1 MGTRCRFV
9 REQRHVCGDNYMEI
23 DLYPISEREK
33 GASLSAKRR
42 QASSRIQQNLN
53 ARNARRYFI
62 QLLNANF
69 TESDIHWTGT
79 YDDAHL
85 PDSIEQADHDLELFL
100 RRVRSQSRKRG
111 LPAPRF
117 IAVTEWREE
126 GNGLPA
132 VRVHH
137 HVVLSCGLSR
147 DELEGLWYRGASAGP
162 RQAEPD
168 GAASTLPPAGAATG
182 RPVLRSKMEPNGD
195 KGRGKDKERLG
206 ITNADRL
213 QFDRESLERLANYLT
228 KYTNRK
234 RRWRQSRGLE
244 KPQRPRPNDGKY
256 TRRQLERLVTSGT
269 VFDSE
274 FWRRKYQGWEINDI
288 TPIQNDVTKEWS
300 IYLKLRRT
308 VPRRKSAVFAKLRK
322 S

>member
-126 GNGLPA
+126 GDGLPA

-147 DELEGLWYRGASAGP
+147 DELERLWY
-162 RQAEPD
+162 
-168 GAASTLPPAGAATG
+168 
-182 RPVLRSKMEPNGD
+182 
-195 KGRGKDKERLG
+195 RGKDKERLG

-256 TRRQLERLVTSGT
+256 TRRQLERLVTSGA
-269 VFDSE
+269 VFDWE

>member
-126 GNGLPA
+126 GDGLPA

-137 HVVLSCGLSR
+137 HMALSSGLSR
-147 DELEGLWYRGASAGP
+147 H
-162 RQAEPD
+162 
-168 GAASTLPPAGAATG
+168 GAA
-182 RPVLRSKMEPNGD
+182 R
-195 KGRGKDKERLG
+195 
-206 ITNADRL
+206 
-213 QFDRESLERLANYLT
+213 
-228 KYTNRK
+228 
-234 RRWRQSRGLE
+234 
-244 KPQRPRPNDGKY
+244 
-256 TRRQLERLVTSGT
+256 
-269 VFDSE
+269 
-274 FWRRKYQGWEINDI
+274 
-288 TPIQNDVTKEWS
+288 
-300 IYLKLRRT
+300 
-308 VPRRKSAVFAKLRK
+308 
-322 S
+322 

>member
-117 IAVTEWREE
+117 IAVTEWRKE
-126 GNGLPA
+126 GDGLPA
-132 VRVHH
+132 VRIHH

-147 DELEGLWYRGASAGP
+147 DELEGLWY
-162 RQAEPD
+162 
-168 GAASTLPPAGAATG
+168 
-182 RPVLRSKMEPNGD
+182 
-195 KGRGKDKERLG
+195 RGKDKERLG

-256 TRRQLERLVTSGT
+256 TRRQLERLVTSGA

>member
-126 GNGLPA
+126 GDGLPA

-147 DELEGLWYRGASAGP
+147 DELERLWY
-162 RQAEPD
+162 
-168 GAASTLPPAGAATG
+168 
-182 RPVLRSKMEPNGD
+182 
-195 KGRGKDKERLG
+195 RGKDKERLG

-256 TRRQLERLVTSGT
+256 TRRQLERLVTSGA

-308 VPRRKSAVFAKLRK
+308 VPRRKSAVFAKPRK

>member
-1 MGTRCRFV
+1 MGRRCRFV

-42 QASSRIQQNLN
+42 QASSRIQKNLN

-126 GNGLPA
+126 GDGLPA

-147 DELEGLWYRGASAGP
+147 DELERLWY
-162 RQAEPD
+162 
-168 GAASTLPPAGAATG
+168 
-182 RPVLRSKMEPNGD
+182 
-195 KGRGKDKERLG
+195 RGKDKERLG

-256 TRRQLERLVTSGT
+256 TRRQLERLVTSGA

>member
-1 MGTRCRFV
+1 MGRRCRFV

-126 GNGLPA
+126 GDGLPA

-147 DELEGLWYRGASAGP
+147 DELERLWYRG
-162 RQAEPD
+162 
-168 GAASTLPPAGAATG
+168 T
-182 RPVLRSKMEPNGD
+182 
-195 KGRGKDKERLG
+195 DKERLG

-256 TRRQLERLVTSGT
+256 TRRQLERLVTSGA

>member
-1 MGTRCRFV
+1 MGRRCRFV

-126 GNGLPA
+126 GDGLPA

-147 DELEGLWYRGASAGP
+147 DELERLWY
-162 RQAEPD
+162 
-168 GAASTLPPAGAATG
+168 
-182 RPVLRSKMEPNGD
+182 
-195 KGRGKDKERLG
+195 RGKDKERLG

-256 TRRQLERLVTSGT
+256 TRRQLEWLVTSGA

>member
-9 REQRHVCGDNYMEI
+9 REQRHVCVDNYMEI

-126 GNGLPA
+126 GDGLPA

-147 DELEGLWYRGASAGP
+147 DELERLWY
-162 RQAEPD
+162 
-168 GAASTLPPAGAATG
+168 
-182 RPVLRSKMEPNGD
+182 
-195 KGRGKDKERLG
+195 RGKDKERLG

-256 TRRQLERLVTSGT
+256 TRRQLERLVTSGA

>member
-126 GNGLPA
+126 GDGLPA

-147 DELEGLWYRGASAGP
+147 DELERLWY
-162 RQAEPD
+162 
-168 GAASTLPPAGAATG
+168 
-182 RPVLRSKMEPNGD
+182 
-195 KGRGKDKERLG
+195 RGKDKERLG

-256 TRRQLERLVTSGT
+256 TGRQLERLVTSGA

>member
-1 MGTRCRFV
+1 MGRRCRFV

-126 GNGLPA
+126 GDGLPA

-147 DELEGLWYRGASAGP
+147 DELERLWY
-162 RQAEPD
+162 
-168 GAASTLPPAGAATG
+168 
-182 RPVLRSKMEPNGD
+182 
-195 KGRGKDKERLG
+195 RGKDKERLG

-256 TRRQLERLVTSGT
+256 TRRQLERLVTSGA

-274 FWRRKYQGWEINDI
+274 FWRRKYQGWEINEI

>member
-126 GNGLPA
+126 GDGLPA

-147 DELEGLWYRGASAGP
+147 DELERLWYRG
-162 RQAEPD
+162 
-168 GAASTLPPAGAATG
+168 
-182 RPVLRSKMEPNGD
+182 
-195 KGRGKDKERLG
+195 KDKDRLG

-256 TRRQLERLVTSGT
+256 TRRQLERLVTSGA

>member
-42 QASSRIQQNLN
+42 QTSSRIQQNLN

-126 GNGLPA
+126 GDGLPA

-147 DELEGLWYRGASAGP
+147 DELERLWY
-162 RQAEPD
+162 
-168 GAASTLPPAGAATG
+168 
-182 RPVLRSKMEPNGD
+182 
-195 KGRGKDKERLG
+195 RGKDKERLG

-256 TRRQLERLVTSGT
+256 TRRQLERLVTSGA

>member
-1 MGTRCRFV
+1 MGTRCWFV

-126 GNGLPA
+126 GDGLPA

-147 DELEGLWYRGASAGP
+147 DELERLWY
-162 RQAEPD
+162 
-168 GAASTLPPAGAATG
+168 
-182 RPVLRSKMEPNGD
+182 
-195 KGRGKDKERLG
+195 RGKDKERLG

-256 TRRQLERLVTSGT
+256 TRRQLERLVTSGA

>member
-69 TESDIHWTGT
+69 TERDIHWTGT

-126 GNGLPA
+126 GDGLPA

-147 DELEGLWYRGASAGP
+147 DELERLWY
-162 RQAEPD
+162 
-168 GAASTLPPAGAATG
+168 
-182 RPVLRSKMEPNGD
+182 
-195 KGRGKDKERLG
+195 RGKDKERLG

-256 TRRQLERLVTSGT
+256 TRRQLERLVTSGA

-308 VPRRKSAVFAKLRK
+308 VPRRKSAVFAKPRK

>member
-126 GNGLPA
+126 GDGLPA

-147 DELEGLWYRGASAGP
+147 DELERLWY
-162 RQAEPD
+162 
-168 GAASTLPPAGAATG
+168 
-182 RPVLRSKMEPNGD
+182 
-195 KGRGKDKERLG
+195 RGKDKERLG

-256 TRRQLERLVTSGT
+256 TRRQLERLVTSGA

>member
-9 REQRHVCGDNYMEI
+9 REQRHVCGDKYMEI

-126 GNGLPA
+126 GDGLPA

-147 DELEGLWYRGASAGP
+147 DELERLWY
-162 RQAEPD
+162 
-168 GAASTLPPAGAATG
+168 
-182 RPVLRSKMEPNGD
+182 
-195 KGRGKDKERLG
+195 RGKDKERLG

-256 TRRQLERLVTSGT
+256 TRRQLERLVTSGA

>member
-126 GNGLPA
+126 GDGLPA

-147 DELEGLWYRGASAGP
+147 DELERLWYRG
-162 RQAEPD
+162 
-168 GAASTLPPAGAATG
+168 
-182 RPVLRSKMEPNGD
+182 
-195 KGRGKDKERLG
+195 KDKDRLG

-256 TRRQLERLVTSGT
+256 TRRQLERLVTSGA

-308 VPRRKSAVFAKLRK
+308 IPRRKSAVFAKLRK

>member
-9 REQRHVCGDNYMEI
+9 RDQRHVCGDNYMEI

-126 GNGLPA
+126 GDGLPA

-147 DELEGLWYRGASAGP
+147 DELERLWY
-162 RQAEPD
+162 
-168 GAASTLPPAGAATG
+168 
-182 RPVLRSKMEPNGD
+182 
-195 KGRGKDKERLG
+195 RGKDKERLG

-256 TRRQLERLVTSGT
+256 TRRQLERLVTSGA

>member
-1 MGTRCRFV
+1 
-9 REQRHVCGDNYMEI
+9 MEI

-62 QLLNANF
+62 QLLNANC

-126 GNGLPA
+126 GDGLPA

-147 DELEGLWYRGASAGP
+147 DELERLWY
-162 RQAEPD
+162 
-168 GAASTLPPAGAATG
+168 
-182 RPVLRSKMEPNGD
+182 
-195 KGRGKDKERLG
+195 RGKDKERLG

>member
-33 GASLSAKRR
+33 GATLSAKRR

-126 GNGLPA
+126 GDGLPA

-147 DELEGLWYRGASAGP
+147 DELERLWY
-162 RQAEPD
+162 
-168 GAASTLPPAGAATG
+168 
-182 RPVLRSKMEPNGD
+182 
-195 KGRGKDKERLG
+195 RGKDKERLG

-244 KPQRPRPNDGKY
+244 KPQRPRQNDGKY
-256 TRRQLERLVTSGT
+256 TRRQLERLVTSGA

>member
-1 MGTRCRFV
+1 MGRQCRFV

-126 GNGLPA
+126 GDGLPA

-147 DELEGLWYRGASAGP
+147 DELERLWY
-162 RQAEPD
+162 
-168 GAASTLPPAGAATG
+168 
-182 RPVLRSKMEPNGD
+182 
-195 KGRGKDKERLG
+195 RGKDKERLG

-256 TRRQLERLVTSGT
+256 TRRQLERLVTSGA

>member
-69 TESDIHWTGT
+69 TERDIHWTGT

-126 GNGLPA
+126 GGGLPA

-147 DELEGLWYRGASAGP
+147 DELERLWY
-162 RQAEPD
+162 
-168 GAASTLPPAGAATG
+168 
-182 RPVLRSKMEPNGD
+182 
-195 KGRGKDKERLG
+195 RGKDKERLG

-256 TRRQLERLVTSGT
+256 TRRQLERLVTSGA

>member
-126 GNGLPA
+126 GDGLPA

-147 DELEGLWYRGASAGP
+147 DELERLWY
-162 RQAEPD
+162 
-168 GAASTLPPAGAATG
+168 
-182 RPVLRSKMEPNGD
+182 
-195 KGRGKDKERLG
+195 RGKDKERLG

-256 TRRQLERLVTSGT
+256 TRRQLERLGTSGA

>member
-1 MGTRCRFV
+1 MGRRCRFV

-126 GNGLPA
+126 GDGLPA

-147 DELEGLWYRGASAGP
+147 DELERLWY
-162 RQAEPD
+162 
-168 GAASTLPPAGAATG
+168 
-182 RPVLRSKMEPNGD
+182 
-195 KGRGKDKERLG
+195 RGKDKERLG

-256 TRRQLERLVTSGT
+256 TRRKLERLVTSGA

>member
-126 GNGLPA
+126 GDGLPA

-147 DELEGLWYRGASAGP
+147 DELERLWYRG
-162 RQAEPD
+162 
-168 GAASTLPPAGAATG
+168 
-182 RPVLRSKMEPNGD
+182 
-195 KGRGKDKERLG
+195 KDNERLG

-256 TRRQLERLVTSGT
+256 TRRQLERLVTSGA

>member
-1 MGTRCRFV
+1 MGRRCRFV

-126 GNGLPA
+126 GDGLPA

-147 DELEGLWYRGASAGP
+147 DELERLWY
-162 RQAEPD
+162 
-168 GAASTLPPAGAATG
+168 
-182 RPVLRSKMEPNGD
+182 
-195 KGRGKDKERLG
+195 RGKDKERLG

-256 TRRQLERLVTSGT
+256 TRRQLERLVTSGAG
-269 VFDSE
+269 FDSE
-274 FWRRKYQGWEINDI
+274 LWRRKYQGWEINDI

>member
-1 MGTRCRFV
+1 MGRRCRFV

-111 LPAPRF
+111 LPAPRC

-126 GNGLPA
+126 GDGLPA

-147 DELEGLWYRGASAGP
+147 DELERLWY
-162 RQAEPD
+162 
-168 GAASTLPPAGAATG
+168 
-182 RPVLRSKMEPNGD
+182 
-195 KGRGKDKERLG
+195 RGKDKERLG

-256 TRRQLERLVTSGT
+256 TRRQLERLVTSGA

>member
-126 GNGLPA
+126 GDGLPA

-147 DELEGLWYRGASAGP
+147 DELERLWY
-162 RQAEPD
+162 
-168 GAASTLPPAGAATG
+168 
-182 RPVLRSKMEPNGD
+182 
-195 KGRGKDKERLG
+195 RGKDKERLG

-256 TRRQLERLVTSGT
+256 TRRQLERLVKSGA

>member
-126 GNGLPA
+126 GDGLPA

-147 DELEGLWYRGASAGP
+147 DELERLWYRG
-162 RQAEPD
+162 
-168 GAASTLPPAGAATG
+168 
-182 RPVLRSKMEPNGD
+182 
-195 KGRGKDKERLG
+195 KDKDRLG
-206 ITNADRL
+206 ITTADRL

-256 TRRQLERLVTSGT
+256 TRRQLERLVTSGA

>member
-53 ARNARRYFI
+53 AKNARRYFI

-100 RRVRSQSRKRG
+100 RRVRSQIRKRG

-126 GNGLPA
+126 GDGLPA

-147 DELEGLWYRGASAGP
+147 DELERLWY
-162 RQAEPD
+162 
-168 GAASTLPPAGAATG
+168 
-182 RPVLRSKMEPNGD
+182 
-195 KGRGKDKERLG
+195 RGKDKERLG

-256 TRRQLERLVTSGT
+256 TRRQLERLVTSGA

>member
-126 GNGLPA
+126 GGGLPA

-147 DELEGLWYRGASAGP
+147 DELERLWY
-162 RQAEPD
+162 
-168 GAASTLPPAGAATG
+168 
-182 RPVLRSKMEPNGD
+182 
-195 KGRGKDKERLG
+195 RGKDKERLG

-256 TRRQLERLVTSGT
+256 TRRQLERLVTSGA

-308 VPRRKSAVFAKLRK
+308 VPRRKSAVFAKPRK

>member
-1 MGTRCRFV
+1 MGRRCRFV

-69 TESDIHWTGT
+69 TERDIHWTGT

-126 GNGLPA
+126 GDGLPA

-147 DELEGLWYRGASAGP
+147 DELERLWY
-162 RQAEPD
+162 
-168 GAASTLPPAGAATG
+168 
-182 RPVLRSKMEPNGD
+182 
-195 KGRGKDKERLG
+195 RGKDKERLG

-256 TRRQLERLVTSGT
+256 TRRQLERLVTSGA

>member
-100 RRVRSQSRKRG
+100 RRLRSQSRKRG

-126 GNGLPA
+126 GDGLPA

-147 DELEGLWYRGASAGP
+147 DELERLWY
-162 RQAEPD
+162 
-168 GAASTLPPAGAATG
+168 
-182 RPVLRSKMEPNGD
+182 
-195 KGRGKDKERLG
+195 RGKDKERLG

-256 TRRQLERLVTSGT
+256 TRRQLERLVTSGA

>member
-126 GNGLPA
+126 GDGLPA

-147 DELEGLWYRGASAGP
+147 DELERLWY
-162 RQAEPD
+162 
-168 GAASTLPPAGAATG
+168 
-182 RPVLRSKMEPNGD
+182 
-195 KGRGKDKERLG
+195 RGKDKERLG

-256 TRRQLERLVTSGT
+256 TRRQRRRLVAGG
-269 VFDSE
+269 VGFDSE

-300 IYLKLRRT
+300 IYLKLRRP

>member
-126 GNGLPA
+126 GDGLPA

-147 DELEGLWYRGASAGP
+147 DELERLWY
-162 RQAEPD
+162 
-168 GAASTLPPAGAATG
+168 
-182 RPVLRSKMEPNGD
+182 
-195 KGRGKDKERLG
+195 RGKDKERLG

-256 TRRQLERLVTSGT
+256 TRRQLERLVTSGA
-269 VFDSE
+269 VCDSE

>member
-1 MGTRCRFV
+1 MGRRCRFV

-126 GNGLPA
+126 GDGLPA

-147 DELEGLWYRGASAGP
+147 DELECALPGFVDSKNEEKTERNAGYLVVSHSGGGML
-162 RQAEPD
+162 RQGTRE
-168 GAASTLPPAGAATG
+168 
-182 RPVLRSKMEPNGD
+182 
-195 KGRGKDKERLG
+195 G
-206 ITNADRL
+206 I
-213 QFDRESLERLANYLT
+213 
-228 KYTNRK
+228 
-234 RRWRQSRGLE
+234 
-244 KPQRPRPNDGKY
+244 
-256 TRRQLERLVTSGT
+256 
-269 VFDSE
+269 
-274 FWRRKYQGWEINDI
+274 
-288 TPIQNDVTKEWS
+288 
-300 IYLKLRRT
+300 RRT
-308 VPRRKSAVFAKLRK
+308 PANRGMRAHRVVKGLDISEDVCHGLCP
-322 S
+322 

>member
-100 RRVRSQSRKRG
+100 RRVRSHSRKRG

-126 GNGLPA
+126 GDGLPA

-147 DELEGLWYRGASAGP
+147 DELERLWY
-162 RQAEPD
+162 
-168 GAASTLPPAGAATG
+168 
-182 RPVLRSKMEPNGD
+182 
-195 KGRGKDKERLG
+195 RGKDKERLG

-256 TRRQLERLVTSGT
+256 TRRQLERLVTSGA